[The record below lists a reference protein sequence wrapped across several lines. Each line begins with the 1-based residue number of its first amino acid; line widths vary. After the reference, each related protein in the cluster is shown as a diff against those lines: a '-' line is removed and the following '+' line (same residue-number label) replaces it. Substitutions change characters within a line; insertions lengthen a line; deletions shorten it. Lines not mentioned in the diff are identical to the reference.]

1 MQSQKKSQVEQ
12 ILAGMTPTVTGEI
25 DLENLDLNNI
35 KNDIIMIQF
44 KLVRKDTMKTFN
56 TQTFINIPS
65 SKQADINLSTL
76 NEIIA
81 KQGA

>member
-56 TQTFINIPS
+56 T
-65 SKQADINLSTL
+65 
-76 NEIIA
+76 
-81 KQGA
+81 